1 MKSLKAVSI
10 LALSVLIASP
20 DLLGAQEPPR
30 SASVKTEVSK
40 KPIKITASEMELLF
54 REMVSPEGQKQ
65 ITSNPAEKKK
75 FVDEVKKI
83 LAVAQVAEREGY
95 DKRRDVKNQLDFL
108 IDMNLNQ
115 AYRKKNPEMKVS
127 EDQVN
132 AYYQAHPNE
141 FDSFVKTDP
150 RLAQQA
156 QGPQREE
163 IKRQFGEFKVVADL
177 ARKDKLDQGDAMKL
191 RMLID
196 RSQILRGTY
205 LSELQKNSDKLI
217 TDVAI
222 KRYYDDHK
230 GEFEEVRVRHILV
243 SSGPAGDGASATKT
257 SEMKRSEAR
266 QKAEMILNRV
276 RSGEDFAKLVK
287 EFSDDPGSKN
297 NGGEYKFSRGVMV
310 PEFENASF
318 KLKPGEI
325 SDIVETAFG
334 FHIIKVEERNVLPPG
349 DAKVRQQASDNLKKI
364 LVEQRVEEIAAAS
377 NIEVAEDFGTVTKEA
392 ANPVVKAA
400 TKAVSKRKPIK
411 KRRRP

>member
-1 MKSLKAVSI
+1 
-10 LALSVLIASP
+10 
-20 DLLGAQEPPR
+20 
-30 SASVKTEVSK
+30 
-40 KPIKITASEMELLF
+40 
-54 REMVSPEGQKQ
+54 
-65 ITSNPAEKKK
+65 
-75 FVDEVKKI
+75 
-83 LAVAQVAEREGY
+83 
-95 DKRRDVKNQLDFL
+95 
-108 IDMNLNQ
+108 
-115 AYRKKNPEMKVS
+115 
-127 EDQVN
+127 
-132 AYYQAHPNE
+132 
-141 FDSFVKTDP
+141 
-150 RLAQQA
+150 
-156 QGPQREE
+156 
-163 IKRQFGEFKVVADL
+163 
-177 ARKDKLDQGDAMKL
+177 
-191 RMLID
+191 
-196 RSQILRGTY
+196 
-205 LSELQKNSDKLI
+205 
-217 TDVAI
+217 
-222 KRYYDDHK
+222 
-230 GEFEEVRVRHILV
+230 
-243 SSGPAGDGASATKT
+243 
-257 SEMKRSEAR
+257 MKRSEAR